1 MLREM
6 TSQQVDEWIAFYQIE
21 PFGLAVLDNL
31 MAHLKAIIA
40 QIMTPKGKTSP
51 RPDKFLLWPERRV
64 KRVDA
69 ELDPQDDEEEWQQH
83 Q

>member
-40 QIMTPKGKTSP
+40 AIMTPKGKSSP
-51 RPDKFLLWPERRV
+51 KPEKFLLWPEQKA
-64 KRVDA
+64 KRIEA
-69 ELDPQDDEEEWQQH
+69 ELDPPEEE
-83 Q
+83 